1 MGELFAYKKRETML
15 QFTSHLKKEVDAE
28 IEKIEYSEIS
38 SMTKSLEASRVLKK
52 AYNQLKEF
60 TLSYNFESEEEEILF
75 FKEIKPRLCFRLIYY
90 RKLYNIEMDRPTGTD
105 KQREYLI
112 EILNDINRYN
122 HKRLDFIRYY
132 RSSSSS
138 FDSLYFLR
146 RQADTEQY
154 METFS
159 HEFDPDFSTNCD
171 FKVAKILANDMLTDY
186 LEREIEALNNNN
198 NIIVSSFGFPV
209 IKLTWKGT
217 KAEFQ
222 EQILAWDSAA
232 TFGDVPF
239 TQLHSYMQNVF
250 NIQVDG
256 KLSRVLDDLK
266 TRNEPTPFMNKLK
279 NLLLRRMGRK

>member
-1 MGELFAYKKRETML
+1 ML
-15 QFTSHLKKEVDAE
+15 QFTSRLKKEVDAE
-28 IEKIEYSEIS
+28 IEKIEHSEVNL
-38 SMTKSLEASRVLKK
+38 MMKSLEASRVLMK
-52 AYNQLKEF
+52 AYNQLKAF
-60 TLSYNFESEEEEILF
+60 ILLYTFQGDEEEILF

-90 RKLYNIEMDRPTGTD
+90 RKLHNVELDRPIGAE
-105 KQREYLI
+105 KQREYLND
-112 EILNDINRYN
+112 ILNDINKYN

-132 RSSSSS
+132 RSGSSHL
-138 FDSLYFLR
+138 DSLYFLR
-146 RQADTEQY
+146 RQTDTEQY

-159 HEFDPDFSTNCD
+159 HEFDPDFTTNCD
-171 FKVAKILANDMLTDY
+171 FKVAKILSNDMLSDY
-186 LEREIEALNNNN
+186 LEREIEALNDNN
-198 NIIVSSFGFPV
+198 NITVGSFGFPAV
-209 IKLTWKGT
+209 KLTWKGT

-266 TRNEPTPFMNKLK
+266 TRNEPTPFINKLK
-279 NLLLRRMGRK
+279 NLLLRRMDRK

>member
-1 MGELFAYKKRETML
+1 ML
-15 QFTSHLKKEVDAE
+15 QFTSRLKKEVDAE
-28 IEKIEYSEIS
+28 IEKIEHSEVNSI
-38 SMTKSLEASRVLKK
+38 MKSLEASRVFKN
-52 AYNQLKEF
+52 AYSQLKAF
-60 TLSYNFESEEEEILF
+60 ILSYTFQGEEEEILF

-90 RKLYNIEMDRPTGTD
+90 RKLHNVELDRPIGTE
-105 KQREYLI
+105 KQREYLT
-112 EILNDINRYN
+112 ELLNDINKYN

-132 RSSSSS
+132 RSGSSHW
-138 FDSLYFLR
+138 DSLYFLR
-146 RQADTEQY
+146 GQADTEQY

-159 HEFDPDFSTNCD
+159 HEFDPDFTTNGD
-171 FKVAKILANDMLTDY
+171 FKVAKILSNDMLSDY
-186 LEREIEALNNNN
+186 LMQEIEALNDNNN
-198 NIIVSSFGFPV
+198 LILGSFGFPAV
-209 IKLTWKGT
+209 KPTWEGT

-266 TRNEPTPFMNKLK
+266 TRNEPTPFINKLK
-279 NLLLRRMGRK
+279 NLLLRRMDRK

>member
-1 MGELFAYKKRETML
+1 MI
-15 QFTSHLKKEVDAE
+15 QFTSRLKNEVDAE
-28 IEKIEYSEIS
+28 IEQIERADINTMAKSSEAVRAL
-38 SMTKSLEASRVLKK
+38 MK
-52 AYNQLKEF
+52 AYKQLKEF
-60 TLSYNFESEEEEILF
+60 TLSYNFQGDEEEILF
-75 FKEIKPRLCFRLIYY
+75 FKEIKPRLCFRIIYY

-105 KQREYLI
+105 KQREYLT

-132 RSSSSS
+132 RSGSSCSDS
-138 FDSLYFLR
+138 FYFLR
-146 RQADTEQY
+146 GQTDTELY

-159 HEFDPDFSTNCD
+159 HEFDPNFTTNCD
-171 FKVAKILANDMLTDY
+171 FKVAKILSNDMLSDY
-186 LEREIEALNNNN
+186 LEREIEALSDNHNLMM
-198 NIIVSSFGFPV
+198 SSFGFPSV
-209 IKLTWKGT
+209 KLTWKGT

-222 EQILAWDSAA
+222 EQILSWDSAA

-266 TRNEPTPFMNKLK
+266 TRNEPTGKSSARCP
-279 NLLLRRMGRK
+279 RAPSRS

>member
-1 MGELFAYKKRETML
+1 MI
-15 QFTSHLKKEVDAE
+15 QFTSRLKNEVDAE
-28 IEKIEYSEIS
+28 IEQIERAEINT
-38 SMTKSLEASRVLKK
+38 MAKSLEASRVLRNAFK
-52 AYNQLKEF
+52 QLKAF
-60 TLSYNFESEEEEILF
+60 ILSYNFQSDEEEILF

-90 RKLYNIEMDRPTGTD
+90 QKLYNIELDRPTGIE
-105 KQREYLI
+105 KQREYLNDL
-112 EILNDINRYN
+112 LNGINKYN
-122 HKRLDFIRYY
+122 HKRLDFFRYY
-132 RSSSSS
+132 RSGSSCC
-138 FDSLYFLR
+138 DSLYFR
-146 RQADTEQY
+146 RGQIDTEQY

-159 HEFDPDFSTNCD
+159 HEFDPNFSTNCD
-171 FKVAKILANDMLTDY
+171 FKVAKILSNDMLSDY
-186 LEREIEALNNNN
+186 LMQEIEALNDNN
-198 NIIVSSFGFPV
+198 NIIVSTFGFPA

-266 TRNEPTPFMNKLK
+266 TRNEPTPFINKLK
-279 NLLLRRMGRK
+279 NLLLRRMDRK